1 MIRRTLGAVFVSAGL
16 LAGGT
21 SLAHHSLAGVYDIRK
36 SGELT
41 GTITKVEFTNPH
53 GAMHIAVDNSDG
65 TKTEWILTTG
75 SANTLSSLGFGR
87 GGPNTVVAGDVV
99 TIGYFPARNGKPL
112 GFIRT
117 ITLPNAQTIEF
128 QPE

>member
-1 MIRRTLGAVFVSAGL
+1 MIKGTVAAVFFSAGL
-16 LAGGT
+16 LASGA
-21 SLAHHSLAGVYDIRK
+21 LCAHHSLSGVYDIRK

-41 GTITKVEFTNPH
+41 GVITKVEFTNPH
-53 GAMHIAVDNSDG
+53 GAMHVAVDNTDG

-87 GGPNTVVAGDVV
+87 GGPNTVVEGDVV

-117 ITLPNAQTIEF
+117 ITLPNEKTIEF
-128 QPE
+128 DPE

>member
-1 MIRRTLGAVFVSAGL
+1 MNKRILGAVFFSTGL
-16 LAGGT
+16 LTSGA
-21 SLAHHSLAGVYDIRK
+21 SLAHHSLSGVYDIRK

-41 GTITKVEFTNPH
+41 GIVSKVEFTNPH
-53 GAMHIAVDNSDG
+53 GAMHVAVENADG

-87 GGPNTVVAGDVV
+87 GGPNTVLEGDVV

-112 GFIRT
+112 GFIRSL
-117 ITLPNAQTIEF
+117 TLPNEKTIEF
-128 QPE
+128 NPE

>member
-1 MIRRTLGAVFVSAGL
+1 MIKRTLGAVFLSAGFL
-16 LAGGT
+16 TSGA
-21 SLAHHSLAGVYDIRK
+21 SLAHHSLSGVYDIRK

-41 GTITKVEFTNPH
+41 GTVTKVEFTNPH
-53 GAMHIAVDNSDG
+53 GAMHVAIDNDDG

-87 GGPNTVVAGDVV
+87 GGPNTVLEGDVV

-112 GFIRT
+112 GFIRS
-117 ITLPNAQTIEF
+117 ITLPNQTTIEF
-128 QPE
+128 NPD

>member
-1 MIRRTLGAVFVSAGL
+1 MIKRTLAAVFFAAGL
-16 LAGGT
+16 LTGGA
-21 SLAHHSLAGVYDIRK
+21 SLAHHSLSGVYDIRK
-36 SGELT
+36 TGELT
-41 GTITKVEFTNPH
+41 GVITKVAFTNPH
-53 GAMHIAVDNSDG
+53 GTMHVEVGNDDG

-75 SANTLSSLGFGR
+75 SANVLSSLGFGS
-87 GGPNTVVAGDVV
+87 GGPNTVVQGDTV

-128 QPE
+128 QPD